1 MSKILGIAGPLLL
14 LPGLICDEALWAHQ
28 TRHLAD
34 IAAVSVG
41 DLTRAESISGMAADV
56 LAAAPDRFA
65 LAGFSTGGYV
75 SLEIMR
81 QAPERVTRLALLNTS
96 AQSDDPDRA
105 RKRRGLIALSSKGK
119 FRGVS
124 AKLMEE
130 LVFSLRAAEPDLVET
145 VSAMTERMG
154 AEVFVRQQTAVLDR
168 VDSRDTLAGIDVP
181 TLVICGRE
189 DALTPLPLHEELAAG
204 VDGARLAVIEE
215 CGHLSPLE
223 RPHAVTALLRTWLLH
238 D

>member
-1 MSKILGIAGPLLL
+1 MKSVEPLLL

-28 TRHLAD
+28 TNHLAD
-34 IAAVSVG
+34 IAKVGVG
-41 DLTRAESISGMAADV
+41 DLTEASSIQGMAAQV
-56 LAAAPDRFA
+56 LAAAPEQFA

-96 AQSDDPDRA
+96 AQPDDADKA

-124 AKLMEE
+124 AKLMAE
-130 LVFSLRAAEPDLVET
+130 LVFLPRASEPDLVEI
-145 VSAMTERMG
+145 VRAMTERMG
-154 AEVFVRQQTAVLDR
+154 AEVFVRQQTAVLNR
-168 VDSRDTLAGIDVP
+168 IDSRDILTQIDVP

-189 DALTPLPLHEELAAG
+189 DLLTPLHCHEELAAG
-204 VDGARLAVIEE
+204 VEGARLAVIEQ

-238 D
+238 G